1 MSFRMVSVKHLWKMQ
16 KHRQVLLQ
24 IVCIS
29 KYLTILMAK
38 KEKDRDLF
46 IMACIS
52 VINKDCIIDLRG
64 EVCPQRIRERKKK
77 RLSVRSSI

>member
-1 MSFRMVSVKHLWKMQ
+1 V
-16 KHRQVLLQ
+16 
-24 IVCIS
+24 
-29 KYLTILMAK
+29 AK

-52 VINKDCIIDLRG
+52 VINKDCIIDPIG

-77 RLSVRSSI
+77 RFSIGIDFCSNKKARVLKKMVDDSKT